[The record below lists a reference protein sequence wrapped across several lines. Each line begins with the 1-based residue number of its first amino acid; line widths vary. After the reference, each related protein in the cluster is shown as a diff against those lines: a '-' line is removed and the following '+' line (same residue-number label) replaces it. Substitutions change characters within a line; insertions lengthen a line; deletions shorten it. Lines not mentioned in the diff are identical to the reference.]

1 MHVESRND
9 WTIKCDI
16 KITNKFRGQYIE
28 IQPIGT
34 FHLEFSNS
42 GHYYT
47 WNKAK
52 SYVNNILFGKLWTNI
67 QGDETIINH
76 ITKDTCNLKYWPCNF
91 FSTDSVNKVTGI
103 IKDSN
108 KIARYVLDGVCTEK
122 LEYAPVVNSQTVKN
136 VDDIKKFNQGQFK
149 LIWKRFNNP

>member
-1 MHVESRND
+1 MHAESKND

-16 KITNKFRGQYIE
+16 QITNKFRGQYIE

-34 FHLEFSNS
+34 FHLEFKNS

-52 SYVNNILFGKLWTNI
+52 SYVNNILIGKMWTNI
-67 QGDETIINH
+67 QGNETIKNH
-76 ITKDTCNLKYWPCNF
+76 MTNDVCNLKYWPCSF
-91 FSTDSVNKVTGI
+91 YSTDSVNKVTGV

-108 KIARYVLDGVCTEK
+108 SVARFVLEGVCTEK
-122 LEYAPVVNSQTVKN
+122 LEYGLVLNPQVIKNTDEIKRLTKGPSQ
-136 VDDIKKFNQGQFK
+136 I
-149 LIWKRFNNP
+149 IWKRYQRP